1 MKKYELA
8 QLQHKAHNWDTLVE
22 WAIVPGM
29 VLVVMILCGCI
40 ETYQP

>member
-8 QLQHKAHNWDTLVE
+8 QLKHKANNWDVLLK
-22 WAIVPGM
+22 WAIVPGI